1 METLPQKLARLRE
14 EKQKALS
21 SLSSTP
27 SEIKSEALSTIPVP
41 PLNNFSLSPKEI
53 HSIVLNENQ
62 QAAVDLAFSGQSFC
76 LAGAAGTGKT
86 TTTKAIISAL
96 LAQNY
101 KTIPFSTKYLGA
113 GAPAITVTAFTKRAT
128 KNAAEHIS
136 NPKIH
141 CINYHKLIQF
151 EPVFYDITDPDTG
164 SVTKTMRFE
173 PRYNS
178 SNPLPRIQTIII
190 DESSQFSVDMFTT
203 LSEALIGQVQFI
215 FIGDIQQIPPTMGT
229 AIYEQKLLELPSIEL
244 TQVYRQALES
254 PIIRFLTDIRS
265 GIPITRNDWK
275 KYTRDSEGNRDD
287 RMRIGVFPAKLSW
300 EDALHQAVG
309 FLRDEFNAGT
319 YNPYED
325 MVLVPFNVKF
335 GTIELNKEIAYMLDR
350 RENRIVHEVIIGW
363 KKAYYA
369 IGDHVLFNTED
380 YVITAIEPN
389 PSYYG
394 TEANNPSAFI
404 DRNGAVIDRAA
415 YEKEQLSYGAD
426 IDLDL
431 SAIPNQRVTDTQSLD
446 EFVMVQV
453 AKGIEE
459 KTNTAS
465 HKITLQSIDDPELP
479 LVTIDS
485 VGDCMKLLLSYA
497 ITIHKAQ
504 GLQAHRVYFFLHKS
518 HSPMHYRELIY
529 TAASRAQKYLTIITD
544 PAILTKG
551 IETQR
556 IPGTTL
562 AEKIEY
568 FRTKHSDTQI
578 EEPSDD

>member
-1 METLPQKLARLRE
+1 METLPQKLARLKE
-14 EKQKALS
+14 ERLKTLS
-21 SLSSTP
+21 SLSP
-27 SEIKSEALSTIPVP
+27 SLKSETLSTIPVP
-41 PLNNFSLSPKEI
+41 PLNNFNLSPKEI
-53 HSIVLNENQ
+53 HSIVLNEKQ
-62 QAAVDLAFSGQSFC
+62 QAAVDLAHSGQSFC

-113 GAPAITVTAFTKRAT
+113 GAPAIIVTAFTKRAT

-151 EPVFYDITDPDTG
+151 EPVFYDIIDPDTG

-178 SNPLPRIQTIII
+178 SNPLPRLQTIII
-190 DESSQFSVDMFTT
+190 DEAPQFSVDMFLT
-203 LSEALIGQVQFI
+203 LSAALPNSVQFI
-215 FIGDIQQIPPTMGT
+215 LIGDIQQIPPTMGT
-229 AIYEQKLLELPSIEL
+229 SIYGQKLLELPSIEL

-275 KYTRDSEGNRDD
+275 NYTRDSEGNRDD

-415 YEKEQLSYGAD
+415 YEKEQLSYGVDVD
-426 IDLDL
+426 IDLATA
-431 SAIPNQRVTDTQSLD
+431 SPVSQSPHTNTLD

-485 VGDCMKLLLSYA
+485 VGDCMKLLLSYS
-497 ITIHKAQ
+497 ITTHKAQ
-504 GLQAHRVYFFLHKS
+504 GLQARRVYFFLHKS

-544 PAILTKG
+544 PSILTKG

-562 AEKIEY
+562 EEKKEY
-568 FRTKHSDTQI
+568 FRIKHADTQI